1 MAQREFEVLLPIGYD
16 AGDGRVHRRAWIRKM
31 RGHEEALL
39 YDPGLAPGR
48 LVTELIRGCL
58 VRLGDLH
65 PVPAEAVSRL
75 YTADRN
81 YLLVEIRRATL
92 GDRLPAAYPC
102 PSCGAA
108 VRVMEDLS
116 TLPVRR
122 LEEGETLGDITVE
135 LEDGAEDRDGSL
147 HTTVVLG
154 LPRGDDEDF
163 VAPMLERDPL
173 KARDSLLLRCIRRFG
188 SVPRAGLEA
197 YGIKLLRDLTLADR
211 RRLQHAVNGGA
222 PGVDLLRTLSC
233 GACGTRSEHLLDV
246 SDFLS
251 VGQEQRFA

>member
-1 MAQREFEVLLPIGYD
+1 MTALQREFEVLLPIGYN
-16 AGDGRVHRRAWIRKM
+16 AEDGQAHRRAWIRKM

-39 YDPGLAPGR
+39 YDASLGAGR

-58 VRLGDLH
+58 IRLGSIE
-65 PVPAEAVSRL
+65 PVGAEVVSRL
-75 YTADRN
+75 FSADRN
-81 YLLVEIRRATL
+81 YLMVEIRRATL

-102 PSCGAA
+102 PSCGTAIRT
-108 VRVMEDLS
+108 VEDLS

-122 LEEGETLGDITVE
+122 LAEGEALGEITVE
-135 LEDGAEDRDGSL
+135 LEDGSVDREGTV

-154 LPRGDDEDF
+154 LPRGEDEDF

-188 SVPRAGLEA
+188 TLPRAALEA
-197 YGIKLLRDLTLADR
+197 YGVRLLRDLTLGDR
-211 RRLQHAVNGGA
+211 RRIQHALSAGA
-222 PGVDLLRTLSC
+222 PGVDLLRTLAC
-233 GACGTRSEHLLDV
+233 VACGTRSEHLLDV

-251 VGQEQRFA
+251 AG